1 MSVWLKTILW
11 QAFPS
16 PRERWLPNHP
26 FQLQLLTAH
35 SSLCILELDCSAKYL
50 SRFWLRDFCLV
61 KRWSWRS
68 FLTSMILWL
77 CDSHP
82 SASSS
87 PIQFQ
92 HQPSGLPLTLNT
104 PVNFY
109 KKKHWHNQTPIVQ
122 HRPFTAWQHSTLE
135 LAHLGTAQELC
146 KTWVKPRSRHHV
158 EQRQQK
164 TS

>member
-68 FLTSMILWL
+68 FLTSMILWF

-92 HQPSGLPLTLNT
+92 HQPSGLPFTLNT
-104 PVNFY
+104 LVNFY
-109 KKKHWHNQTPIVQ
+109 KKNTDITRPPLSNIDPSQHDNTVLWSWHIWVQ
-122 HRPFTAWQHSTLE
+122 HRS
-135 LAHLGTAQELC
+135 C
-146 KTWVKPRSRHHV
+146 VKPG
-158 EQRQQK
+158 
-164 TS
+164 